1 MNPSSAV
8 RFAFV
13 TGLCLLLVGAA
24 GGIALA
30 QERPPTAQGS
40 PDISVYVPEPEVS
53 PGTATELTIQLD
65 NQGQLDRG
73 KEADRSFVTTAR
85 SVVVELD
92 SDDAPI
98 VVKSGA
104 RSIGTLTEDEP
115 REVPFR
121 IEVPDDAEPG
131 TYDIDVDIEY
141 DYTDRVQMLPGI
153 VNDQSQSSRSVTET
167 VEIDIDDSGRFR
179 VTDVESSLRVG
190 EEGEITGNLTNIGGE
205 DVTNAEVRFATE
217 NPNIVVLDSQI
228 AVGDIDAGDSAPFRL
243 PVEATS
249 EAEAVTKRFD
259 LPVTFRD
266 ENGIR
271 AEDPDPEFLVN
282 ILEKRDEFLVSSVS
296 RNVTAGT
303 SQQFDLE
310 VTNNREQTVTDVEAK
325 LFTNSPLDSSDDE
338 AFIESLEPGESTTVT
353 FDLSASAGATA
364 KTYPITADFR
374 YDDERGRSQLS
385 DNYRIAIDVTES
397 EDDGIPGWVFGVGL
411 VVVGAVG
418 YVWYR
423 RQ

>member
-1 MNPSSAV
+1 MNTSSVV
-8 RFAFV
+8 RFGFIA
-13 TGLCLLLVGAA
+13 GLCLLLIGAA

-30 QERPPTAQGS
+30 QGQSTTAFGS

-53 PGTATELTIQLD
+53 PGTNTELTVQLD
-65 NQGQLDRG
+65 NNGQLDRG
-73 KEADRSFVTTAR
+73 KESDRSLVTTAR

-98 VVKSGA
+98 AVKSGK

-115 REVPFR
+115 REVAFR
-121 IEVPDDAEPG
+121 IDVPDDAEPG
-131 TYDIDVDIEY
+131 TYDVDVDIDY
-141 DYTDRVQMLPGI
+141 DYTERVQQQAGI
-153 VNDQSQSSRSVTET
+153 VNDQSQSSRSVTRT
-167 VEIDIDDSGRFR
+167 VEIEIDDSGRFR
-179 VTDVESSLRVG
+179 VTDVESNLRVG
-190 EEGEITGNLTNIGGE
+190 EEGDITGNLTNIGGE

-217 NPNIVVLDSQI
+217 NPNIVVLDDQI
-228 AVGDIDAGDSAPFRL
+228 AVGDIDAGDSASFRI

-266 ENGIR
+266 SNGIR
-271 AEDPDPEFLVN
+271 AEDANPEFLVD
-282 ILEKRDEFLVSSVS
+282 ILDKRDEFLVSSVS

-325 LFTNSPLDSSDDE
+325 LFTNSPLDSNDDE

-364 KTYPITADFR
+364 KTYPVTADFR

-397 EDDGIPGWVFGVGL
+397 DDSGIPVWIFGIGL
-411 VVVGAVG
+411 VVIGAVG
-418 YVWYR
+418 YAWYR